1 MDRMYSTIAIK
12 AVDEDARIITGIA
25 STPTPDR
32 VDDVMVMDGAEFTLP
47 IPLLYQHDHK
57 QPIGTVTKA
66 RVTKAGIE
74 IEATI
79 AKGLADVD
87 AVWAKIKAGL
97 IRGLSIGF
105 KGIKG
110 EPIPGSYGVKY
121 TRWRWFELSAVA
133 VPANAE
139 ATILTVKQFAGAS
152 SGQSGN
158 TAPSVEGHP
167 LKPVSLV
174 PKEGRQ
180 MKTYGEQI
188 AALEAKRSANAARM
202 EEVMTKSMSEG
213 RSTDAAEQE
222 EFDTLESE
230 IGQIDGDLKR
240 LRALEKMAV
249 ATAKPV
255 EGVKSVETGSAVRG
269 GVPVTVKAPK
279 LEGGIGFARLAK
291 IKAISKLDGESPRHI
306 AKMLYGEDSA
316 EYGMLVK
323 AAVPAGTT
331 TGATWAGP
339 LVGEEGSA
347 FADFLDFLRPQTIL
361 GRFGA
366 NGVPSLRRV
375 PFRVPLIGQTSG
387 GAGYWVGQGKAKPL
401 TKFDFERRV
410 LDPTK
415 VANIAVVTE
424 EVLRDSSPAAEAIVR
439 DSLAAALRE
448 RLDIDFVD
456 PAKAAVANVS
466 PQSITNGATA
476 IPSTG
481 SSADD
486 VRADF
491 QALMGAFIAANNAPT
506 SGVWIMSATRALSLS
521 LMRSPLG
528 APEFPDITMTG
539 GTLFG
544 MPVIVSEYV
553 DSDIVILANA
563 SDIYLADDGGISVD
577 MSRAA
582 SLQMDD
588 APTMASDVPTATSVV
603 SMFQTNSVAF
613 RAERTI
619 NWARRRTSSVAYLT
633 AVAWGAPET
642 P

>member
-32 VDDVMVMDGAEFTLP
+32 ADDVVIPEGATFKLP
-47 IPLLYQHDHK
+47 IPLLYQHDHS
-57 QPIGTVTKA
+57 QPIGHVVKAKVTKS
-66 RVTKAGIE
+66 GIE
-74 IEATI
+74 IEASI
-79 AKGLADVD
+79 AKGLSDVD
-87 AVWAKIKAGL
+87 AIWSKIKAGL
-97 IRGLSIGF
+97 VRGLSIGF
-105 KGIKG
+105 RGI
-110 EPIPGSYGVKY
+110 EAEEIPRSWGRKF
-121 TRWRWFELSAVA
+121 TKWEWLELSAVV

-152 SGQSGN
+152 SGQTGN
-158 TAPSVEGHP
+158 IAPSVEGHP
-167 LKPVSLV
+167 KTVSLV
-174 PKEGRQ
+174 PKEGKT
-180 MKTYGEQI
+180 MKTYAEQI
-188 AALEAKRSANAARM
+188 AALEAKRQANTARM
-202 EEVMTKSMSEG
+202 EEVMSKSMTEG
-213 RSTDAAEQE
+213 RSTDASEQE

-240 LRALEKMAV
+240 LRSMERLAVSKAV
-249 ATAKPV
+249 AV
-255 EGVKSVETGSAVRG
+255 EGVKSIETGSNVRG
-269 GVPVTVKAPK
+269 GLAPVTVKAPK
-279 LEGGIGFARLAK
+279 LDAGIGFARLAK

-339 LVGEEGSA
+339 LVGEQGSA
-347 FADFLDFLRPQTIL
+347 FADFLEYLRPQTIL

-366 NGVPSLRRV
+366 AGVPSLRRV

-476 IPSTG
+476 IPSNGTT
-481 SSADD
+481 ADD

-506 SGVWIMSATRALSLS
+506 TGVWIMSATRALSLS

-553 DSDIVILANA
+553 DADIVILANA
-563 SDIYLADDGGISVD
+563 SDIYLADDGGIAVD
-577 MSRAA
+577 MSREA

-633 AVAWGAPET
+633 GVAWGAPVE